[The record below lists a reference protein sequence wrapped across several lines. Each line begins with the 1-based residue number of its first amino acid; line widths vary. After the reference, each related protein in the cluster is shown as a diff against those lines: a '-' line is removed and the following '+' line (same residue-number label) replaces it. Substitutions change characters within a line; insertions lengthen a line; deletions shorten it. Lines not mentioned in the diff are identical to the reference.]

1 MVKAVPAAAVAAAPA
16 AAALPAPSP
25 NNTAAASASSLLP
38 SLPHNTNAPLVDASI
53 PDGDSAN
60 NGIDSATAH
69 TSVASAADSEDE
81 EDNNVA
87 GDRTVKCCT
96 KCPRLADEL
105 INCAFQGCTKAV
117 HKHCYLLLINGSS
130 KALAPYKNIVF
141 CTIKHHKD
149 YTKQNSKDSYSWTN
163 DGPNGKNDPHHSE
176 YYLINLLSSGDNYNQ
191 YRCPSGG
198 WTKDKVCA
206 KWGNEIHA
214 FGTQV
219 HRTGPQVK
227 NKVEQ
232 IETQFKNAY
241 KWSHEETGTGLQ
253 QQDLENGTT
262 TFKQA
267 VSFANIILFHSTNTH
282 L

>member
-1 MVKAVPAAAVAAAPA
+1 MVKAVPATAVAAAPPA
-16 AAALPAPSP
+16 APPAAALPAPAP

-38 SLPHNTNAPLVDASI
+38 SLPNNTSALLVDASI

-60 NGIDSATAH
+60 NGIDAATTPTDA
-69 TSVASAADSEDE
+69 AAADSEDE
-81 EDNNVA
+81 EDNNIA
-87 GDRTVKCCT
+87 GATAVKCCA

-105 INCAFQGCTKAV
+105 INCAFPGCTKAV
-117 HKHCYLLLINGSS
+117 HKHCYLLIINASA
-130 KALAPYKNIVF
+130 KALTAYEDIVF

-149 YTKQNSKDSYSWTN
+149 YTKQNSKESYSWTN

-176 YYLINLLSSGDNYNQ
+176 FRLVNILSSGDNYNQ

-198 WTKDKVCA
+198 WTKDKICA

-219 HRTGPQVK
+219 HRTGAQVK

-267 VSFANIILFHSTNTH
+267 VSS
-282 L
+282 